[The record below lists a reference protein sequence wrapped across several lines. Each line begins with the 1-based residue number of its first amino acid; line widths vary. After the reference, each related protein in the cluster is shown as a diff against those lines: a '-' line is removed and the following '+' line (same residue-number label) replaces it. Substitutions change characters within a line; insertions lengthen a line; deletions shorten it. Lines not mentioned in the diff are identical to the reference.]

1 MIQAIPPVP
10 MVESSA
16 VRDWP
21 MVQVGDLFD
30 IQQGKALSPA
40 ARTADKRYPFL
51 RTANVLWNRIDT
63 TTVDSMGMSEDD
75 RSRLELR
82 PGDLLLCEGGE
93 IGRAA
98 VWHGELD
105 KCYYQNHLH
114 RLRPKGN
121 SDPEFYQYWFRFA
134 FTLSDLYQGAGT
146 RTTIAN
152 LSRGSLSRL
161 MVPAPSIGDQ
171 RRIAG
176 TLSTIF
182 KAIVAGET
190 LSDRVLSAKA
200 SVVHH
205 QFERV
210 LRKAPRA
217 SLEDVVSAPVCYGIL
232 KPGPHDPDGVPCV
245 HVTDYVAG
253 SLDPTHLRRT
263 SRTLHMEFARSSL
276 RAGDVLVAIRGTNGP
291 VVQVPEALDGAN
303 ISRDSARLRVRDGI
317 NSRYVLWYLR
327 TEEAQRFISGSVT
340 GVAVRGVNIATLRK
354 LPIPLPP
361 EQEQNQIARVCDIC
375 ERWSRATADKAVA
388 LRSLFE
394 AALVE
399 LMEPGNG
406 ARS

>member
-1 MIQAIPPVP
+1 MIQALSPSPLVDR
-10 MVESSA
+10 SA

-21 MVQVGDLFD
+21 MAQVGDLFD

-40 ARTADKRYPFL
+40 ARTADKRFPFL

-63 TTVDSMGMSEDD
+63 TTVDTMGMSEDD
-75 RSRLELR
+75 RSRLKLK

-93 IGRAA
+93 IGRTA
-98 VWHGELD
+98 VWHGELEE
-105 KCYYQNHLH
+105 CYYQNHLH
-114 RLRPKGN
+114 RLRPRGT
-121 SDPEFYQYWFRFA
+121 SDPEFYQYWFRYA

-161 MVPAPSIGDQ
+161 MVPVPSIDEQ

-182 KAIVAGET
+182 KATVAGEK

-200 SVVHH
+200 GIVHKL
-205 QFERV
+205 FEKV
-210 LRKAPRA
+210 LPAAPRA
-217 SLEDVVSAPVCYGIL
+217 NLEDVVSAPICYGIL
-232 KPGPHDPDGVPCV
+232 KPGPNDPDGVPCV

-253 SLDPTHLRRT
+253 ALDPSRLRRT
-263 SRTLHMEFARSSL
+263 SRALHIEFARSSL
-276 RAGDVLVAIRGTNGP
+276 RAGDVLIAIRGTNGP
-291 VVQVPEALDGAN
+291 VAQVPEALDGAN
-303 ISRDSARLRVRDGI
+303 ISRDSARLRIRDGI

-340 GVAVRGVNIATLRK
+340 GVAVRGVNIATLRR
-354 LPIPLPP
+354 LPIPIPP
-361 EQEQNQIARVCDIC
+361 VDEQRQIARVCDIC
-375 ERWSRATADKAVA
+375 ERWSDATAHKAAA
-388 LRSLFE
+388 LRSLFK
-394 AALVE
+394 AALVD
-399 LMEPGNG
+399 LMEPGRG